1 VGSNT
6 AFGTQHE
13 SSVREWFQAN
23 GWPFAKRVVKKG
35 SKDEGDIEL
44 GDGIAVT
51 VEAKTYKVNTSN
63 PLHLSQWL
71 RELADEMENR
81 GDDVGFVVAKKRG
94 TTDVGEYYCI
104 MPMKVVILL
113 LRRAGYAPG
122 EIKDPAQE

>member
-1 VGSNT
+1 MTNRNKSI
-6 AFGTQHE
+6 GTFNE
-13 SSVREWFQAN
+13 TEITNWLISK
-23 GWPFAKRVVKKG
+23 GWVFAKRLTQKG
-35 SKDEGDIEL
+35 AKDEGDISL

-51 VEAKTYKVNTSN
+51 VEAKRTKAVT
-63 PLHLSQWL
+63 LSQWM

-113 LRRAGYAPG
+113 LRRAGYAPARPK
-122 EIKDPAQE
+122 IRRKSRS